1 MVFTTLDIS
10 QLKKVNDY
18 ENIHGVNPLYLITGK
33 IDGFTEEKMEVNIL
47 FFTSEDEK
55 KIVLKKDLSNGIKNK
70 IETINGSKVGEYG
83 KDFMKIKFD
92 DDLPLNKLLNLQML
106 IILVRSI
113 FEKDG
118 KFYPQI
124 YLNEYLYDL

>member
-1 MVFTTLDIS
+1 
-10 QLKKVNDY
+10 
-18 ENIHGVNPLYLITGK
+18 
-33 IDGFTEEKMEVNIL
+33 MEVNIL

-92 DDLPLNKLLNLQML
+92 SDDDLPLNKLLNLQML
-106 IILVRSI
+106 TILVRSI

-124 YLNEYLYDL
+124 YLNECLYDL

>member
-1 MVFTTLDIS
+1 
-10 QLKKVNDY
+10 
-18 ENIHGVNPLYLITGK
+18 
-33 IDGFTEEKMEVNIL
+33 MEVNIL

-92 DDLPLNKLLNLQML
+92 SDDDLPLNKLLNLQML

-124 YLNEYLYDL
+124 YLNECLYDL